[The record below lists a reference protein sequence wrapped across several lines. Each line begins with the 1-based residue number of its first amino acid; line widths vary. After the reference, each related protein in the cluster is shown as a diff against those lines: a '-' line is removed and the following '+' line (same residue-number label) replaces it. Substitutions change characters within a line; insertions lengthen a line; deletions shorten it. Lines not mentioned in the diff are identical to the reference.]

1 MAINTLYQHCSILN
15 KPINFDP
22 NNPFEKT
29 QDLQPIQRYI
39 YSTMGWK
46 RTTYVKSRVEGF
58 QGLFPGN
65 MALVEAS
72 MLAGLLIKYEE
83 DFILCS
89 KIEEA
94 MWTVPKADISFLQN
108 NYNYKQKD
116 TISNIFSIN
125 PSL

>member
-1 MAINTLYQHCSILN
+1 
-15 KPINFDP
+15 
-22 NNPFEKT
+22 
-29 QDLQPIQRYI
+29 
-39 YSTMGWK
+39 MGWK
-46 RTTYVKSRVEGF
+46 RSTYVKSRVKGF

-94 MWTVPKADISFLQN
+94 ISTITKADISSIQS

-116 TISNIFSIN
+116 TISNIYSIN